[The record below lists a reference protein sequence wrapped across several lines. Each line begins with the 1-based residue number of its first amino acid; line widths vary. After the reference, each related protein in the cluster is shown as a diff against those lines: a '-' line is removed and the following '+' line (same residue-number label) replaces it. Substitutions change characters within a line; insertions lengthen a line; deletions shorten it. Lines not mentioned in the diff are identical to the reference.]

1 MNARATQSLVSSAV
15 DIKIDFAKFRESVA
29 GLPPTNFH
37 YRSQGRWQFE
47 WDEGGEVEV
56 SNLDGVIKDLGPLQ
70 ADGYGVVLYIKDHGS
85 RIDEV
90 IDDPAE
96 GRKVHLAYCKTLEH
110 MEKSQKFERYRLKR
124 EPNGQFLISGLSNQ
138 TEILEQEVPL
148 SVCKN
153 CLKQLN
159 YRGYRDLSFIGD
171 ARDLATRDFDYEAFF
186 ENYSSFF
193 PKLPSKDEK
202 SPVDYASGQREVFT
216 VARKRAGNCCEKC
229 GVDLTTLPSLLHTH
243 CSGGVEDE
251 KSADNLRVLCANC
264 LRRQPNHDPVYL
276 SRRDDQVLHEAR
288 KRQDSSSLI
297 ELPIE
302 DLIDTA
308 WKEPLKIFQKRYG
321 GRVEPYLDLADA
333 NNTVICNLTL
343 AFMDRKVGLLP
354 RYSDEESKRAREVGW
369 RLYTHDEA
377 MAH

>member
-1 MNARATQSLVSSAV
+1 MNAHTTQSLVSSAV

-37 YRSQGRWQFE
+37 YRTKDGGSLSGTRAARWRLQ
-47 WDEGGEVEV
+47 
-56 SNLDGVIKDLGPLQ
+56 NLDGVIKDLGPLQ

-159 YRGYRDLSFIGD
+159 YRGYRDLSDIGD
-171 ARDLATRDFDYEAFF
+171 ARDLATRDFDYDAFF

-193 PKLPSKDEK
+193 PKLPSKDEN
-202 SPVDYASGQREVFT
+202 PHDYALANGKFLRSRARGLET
-216 VARKRAGNCCEKC
+216 VARNVA
-229 GVDLTTLPSLLHTH
+229 
-243 CSGGVEDE
+243 
-251 KSADNLRVLCANC
+251 
-264 LRRQPNHDPVYL
+264 
-276 SRRDDQVLHEAR
+276 
-288 KRQDSSSLI
+288 
-297 ELPIE
+297 
-302 DLIDTA
+302 
-308 WKEPLKIFQKRYG
+308 
-321 GRVEPYLDLADA
+321 
-333 NNTVICNLTL
+333 
-343 AFMDRKVGLLP
+343 
-354 RYSDEESKRAREVGW
+354 
-369 RLYTHDEA
+369 
-377 MAH
+377 

>member
-1 MNARATQSLVSSAV
+1 MNAHTTQSLVSSAV
-15 DIKIDFAKFRESVA
+15 DIKIDFAKFMESVA

-56 SNLDGVIKDLGPLQ
+56 ANLDGVIKDLGPLQ

-171 ARDLATRDFDYEAFF
+171 ARDLATRDFDYDAFLRTTPVF
-186 ENYSSFF
+186 S
-193 PKLPSKDEK
+193 PSYRAKTK
-202 SPVDYASGQREVFT
+202 SP
-216 VARKRAGNCCEKC
+216 
-229 GVDLTTLPSLLHTH
+229 P
-243 CSGGVEDE
+243 
-251 KSADNLRVLCANC
+251 
-264 LRRQPNHDPVYL
+264 
-276 SRRDDQVLHEAR
+276 
-288 KRQDSSSLI
+288 
-297 ELPIE
+297 
-302 DLIDTA
+302 
-308 WKEPLKIFQKRYG
+308 
-321 GRVEPYLDLADA
+321 
-333 NNTVICNLTL
+333 
-343 AFMDRKVGLLP
+343 
-354 RYSDEESKRAREVGW
+354 
-369 RLYTHDEA
+369 
-377 MAH
+377 